1 MVIFLKKEILICVI
15 VVILIVVLN
24 AVTEKNTENVL
35 GEISSDFSEMHEYLE
50 QEDDEKLK
58 GKINEVIEIWEK
70 ESDKLSFYIEH
81 EELEKV
87 EMYIWE
93 INSNIETKEYSMAM
107 QSLDTCDFIINHIMD
122 KNKLELKNIF

>member
-1 MVIFLKKEILICVI
+1 M
-15 VVILIVVLN
+15 LN

-35 GEISSDFSEMHEYLE
+35 GKISSVFSEMHEDLN
-50 QEDDEKLK
+50 QENDEKLK
-58 GKINEVIEIWEK
+58 EKINEVIEIWEE